1 MNKNNDEKI
10 NKVETTTVVET
21 VSNSTTTLYK

>member
-21 VSNSTTTLYK
+21 VSNPTTALCK